1 MAYSV
6 VIGRNERDQKD
17 YGDLAT
23 TLIGKQYITMGNIV
37 SMGNN
42 IMLDA
47 LRPHVVL
54 IAGKR
59 GSGKSYT
66 MGVIAEGLASLDEDT
81 AKNITSLIIDT
92 MGIYWT
98 MKSPNYKEADLLK
111 EWGYQPTA
119 FKNINVFV
127 PKGSFDAI
135 KEENAEMADYPFSI
149 SVKDLSSSD
158 WCDIFGFSINDDYG
172 ILINQALEAFEEEGI
187 AYDIK
192 DLIEKLESQITVSDT
207 IKEAV
212 KERFEAAMQWGLFE
226 KEGTKIEDMLVPGC
240 INILDI
246 SLYAHSLGE
255 FSLRALVIGLLS
267 QKILE
272 IRTKQRR
279 VEELQEINSTEITE
293 REQKKSIP
301 IVWMF
306 IDEVHE
312 FLPANGKT
320 AATASLSRVIKE
332 GRQPGIGLVI
342 ATQQPGKLDTDI
354 ITQSDIIIS
363 QHVTAKLDIDA
374 LNTVMQIY
382 MASDIRKYLMEL
394 PRLPGACII
403 LDDNSERIYPVQIRP
418 RLTWHGGETPKSLG
432 KKPASKER

>member
-1 MAYSV
+1 
-6 VIGRNERDQKD
+6 
-17 YGDLAT
+17 
-23 TLIGKQYITMGNIV
+23 
-37 SMGNN
+37 
-42 IMLDA
+42 
-47 LRPHVVL
+47 
-54 IAGKR
+54 
-59 GSGKSYT
+59 
-66 MGVIAEGLASLDEDT
+66 MGVIAEGLASLEEET
-81 AKNITSLIIDT
+81 ANSITSLIIDT

-98 MKSPNYKEADLLK
+98 MKNPNYKEADLLK
-111 EWGYQPTA
+111 QWNYQPTA

-127 PKGSFDAI
+127 PKGTFEKV
-135 KEENAEMADYPFSI
+135 KEENVEMADYPFSI
-149 SVKDLSSSD
+149 SANEISASD
-158 WCDIFGFSINDDYG
+158 WCGIFGFSVNDEYG
-172 ILINQALEAFEEEGI
+172 ILINQVLEVLNEEKKT
-187 AYDIK
+187 YDLNDI
-192 DLIEKLESQITVSDT
+192 IENINSQIAASDT

-212 KERFEAAMQWGLFE
+212 KERFQAAIRWGLFE
-226 KEGTKIEDMLVPGC
+226 KEGTKIEDLLMPGY

-246 SLYAHSLGE
+246 SLYAHSFGE

-272 IRTKQRR
+272 IRTTQRR
-279 VEELQEINSTEITE
+279 LEELNEINSTEITE
-293 REQKKSIP
+293 EEKKKTIP

-320 AATASLSRVIKE
+320 AASDSLSRVIKE

-374 LNTVMQIY
+374 LNTVMQTY
-382 MASDIRKYLMEL
+382 MASDIRKYLMDL

-418 RLTWHGGETPKSLG
+418 RFTWHGGETPKSITN
-432 KKPASKER
+432 SKSINKR

>member
-1 MAYSV
+1 MVYNV
-6 VIGRNERDQKD
+6 VIGRNEKDHKD

-23 TLIGKQYITMGNIV
+23 TLIGKQYITMGNVI
-37 SMGNN
+37 SLGNN

-66 MGVIAEGLASLDEDT
+66 MGVIAEGLASLEEET
-81 AKNITSLIIDT
+81 ANSITSLIIDT

-98 MKSPNYKEADLLK
+98 MKNPNYKEADLLK
-111 EWGYQPTA
+111 QWNYQPTA

-127 PKGSFDAI
+127 PKGTFEKV
-135 KEENAEMADYPFSI
+135 KEENVEMADYPFSI
-149 SVKDLSSSD
+149 SANEISASD
-158 WCDIFGFSINDDYG
+158 WCGIFGFSVNDEYG
-172 ILINQALEAFEEEGI
+172 ILINQVLEVLNEEKKT
-187 AYDIK
+187 YDLNDI
-192 DLIEKLESQITVSDT
+192 IENINSQIAASDT

-212 KERFEAAMQWGLFE
+212 KERFQAAIRWGLFE
-226 KEGTKIEDMLVPGC
+226 KEGTKIEDLLMPGY

-246 SLYAHSLGE
+246 SLYAHSFGE

-272 IRTKQRR
+272 IRTTQRR
-279 VEELQEINSTEITE
+279 LEELNEINSTEITE
-293 REQKKSIP
+293 EEKKKTIP

-320 AATASLSRVIKE
+320 AASDSLSRVIKE

-374 LNTVMQIY
+374 LNTVMQTY
-382 MASDIRKYLMEL
+382 MASDIRKYLMDL

-418 RLTWHGGETPKSLG
+418 RFTWHGGETPKSIT
-432 KKPASKER
+432 KSKANK

>member
-1 MAYSV
+1 MPYSV
-6 VIGRNERDQKD
+6 VIGRNEQDHKD

-23 TLIGKQYITMGNIV
+23 TLIGKQYITMGNVI
-37 SMGNN
+37 SLGNN

-66 MGVIAEGLASLDEDT
+66 MGVIAEGLASLEEDT
-81 AKNITSLIIDT
+81 ANSITSLIIDT

-98 MKSPNYKEADLLK
+98 MKNPNYKEADILK
-111 EWGYQPTA
+111 QWGYQPTA

-127 PKGSFDAI
+127 PKGAFDRV
-135 KEENAEMADYPFSI
+135 KEENVEMADYPFSI
-149 SVKDLSSSD
+149 SANELSTSD
-158 WCDIFGFSINDDYG
+158 WCDIFNFSINDEHG
-172 ILINQALEAFEEEGI
+172 ILINQVLEALEEDKRV
-187 AYDIK
+187 YDLK
-192 DLIEKLESQITVSDT
+192 DIIENINSQVTTSDT
-207 IKEAV
+207 VKEAV
-212 KERFEAAMQWGLFE
+212 KERFEAALEWGLFE
-226 KEGTKIEDMLVPGC
+226 KEGTKIEDLLVPGH

-255 FSLRALVIGLLS
+255 FSLRALVIGILS

-272 IRTKQRR
+272 IRTEQRR
-279 VEELQEINSTEITE
+279 IEELNEINSTEITE
-293 REQKKSIP
+293 EERKKTIP
-301 IVWMF
+301 IVWLF

-312 FLPANGKT
+312 FLPANGTT

-374 LNTVMQIY
+374 LNTVMQTY
-382 MASDIRKYLMEL
+382 MASDIRKYLVDL

-418 RLTWHGGETPKSLG
+418 RLTWHGGETPKSIS
-432 KKPASKER
+432 KKAQK

>member
-6 VIGRNERDQKD
+6 VIGRNEKDHKD

-23 TLIGKQYITMGNIV
+23 TLIGKQYITMGNVV
-37 SMGNN
+37 SLGNN

-66 MGVIAEGLASLDEDT
+66 MGVIAEGLASLEEET
-81 AKNITSLIIDT
+81 ANSITSLIIDT

-98 MKSPNYKEADLLK
+98 MKNPNYKEADLLK
-111 EWGYQPTA
+111 QWNYQPTA

-127 PKGSFDAI
+127 PKGTFEKV
-135 KEENAEMADYPFSI
+135 KEENVEMADYPFSI
-149 SVKDLSSSD
+149 SANEISASD
-158 WCDIFGFSINDDYG
+158 WCGIFGFSVNDEYG
-172 ILINQALEAFEEEGI
+172 ILINQVLEALNEEKET
-187 AYDIK
+187 YDLNDI
-192 DLIEKLESQITVSDT
+192 IENINSQIAASDT

-212 KERFEAAMQWGLFE
+212 KERFQAAIRWGLFE
-226 KEGTKIEDMLVPGC
+226 KEGTKIEDLLMPGY

-246 SLYAHSLGE
+246 SLYAHSFGE

-272 IRTKQRR
+272 IRTTQRR
-279 VEELQEINSTEITE
+279 LEELNEINSTEITE
-293 REQKKSIP
+293 EEKKKTIP

-320 AATASLSRVIKE
+320 AASDSLSRVIKE

-374 LNTVMQIY
+374 LNTVMQTY
-382 MASDIRKYLMEL
+382 MASDIRKYLMDL

-418 RLTWHGGETPKSLG
+418 RFTWHGGRNT
-432 KKPASKER
+432 

>member
-1 MAYSV
+1 MVYNV
-6 VIGRNERDQKD
+6 VIGRNEKDHKD

-23 TLIGKQYITMGNIV
+23 TLIGKQYITMGNVI
-37 SMGNN
+37 SLGNN

-66 MGVIAEGLASLDEDT
+66 MGVIAEGLASLEEET
-81 AKNITSLIIDT
+81 ANSITSLIIDT

-98 MKSPNYKEADLLK
+98 MKNPNYKEADLLK
-111 EWGYQPTA
+111 QWNYQPTA

-127 PKGSFDAI
+127 PKGTFEKV
-135 KEENAEMADYPFSI
+135 KEENVEMADYPFSI
-149 SVKDLSSSD
+149 SANEISASD
-158 WCDIFGFSINDDYG
+158 WCGIFGFSVNDEYG
-172 ILINQALEAFEEEGI
+172 ILINQVLEALNEEKET
-187 AYDIK
+187 YDLNDI
-192 DLIEKLESQITVSDT
+192 IENINSQIAASDT

-212 KERFEAAMQWGLFE
+212 KERFQAAIRWGLFE
-226 KEGTKIEDMLVPGC
+226 KEGTKIEDLLMPGY

-246 SLYAHSLGE
+246 SLYAHSFGE

-272 IRTKQRR
+272 IRTTQRR
-279 VEELQEINSTEITE
+279 LEELNEINSTEITE
-293 REQKKSIP
+293 EEKKKTIP

-320 AATASLSRVIKE
+320 AASDSLSRVIKE

-374 LNTVMQIY
+374 LNTVMQTY
-382 MASDIRKYLMEL
+382 MASDIRKYLMDL

-418 RLTWHGGETPKSLG
+418 RFTWHGGETPKSITN
-432 KKPASKER
+432 SKSINKR

>member
-1 MAYSV
+1 MVYSV
-6 VIGRNERDQKD
+6 VIGRNEKDHKD

-23 TLIGKQYITMGNIV
+23 TLIGKQYITMGNVI
-37 SMGNN
+37 SLGNN

-66 MGVIAEGLASLDEDT
+66 MGVIAEGLASLEEDT
-81 AKNITSLIIDT
+81 ANSITSLIIDT

-98 MKSPNYKEADLLK
+98 MKNPNYKEADILK
-111 EWGYQPTA
+111 QWGYQPTA

-127 PKGSFDAI
+127 PKGAFDRV
-135 KEENAEMADYPFSI
+135 KEENVEMADYPFSI
-149 SVKDLSSSD
+149 SANELSTSD
-158 WCDIFGFSINDDYG
+158 WCDIFGFSINDEHG
-172 ILINQALEAFEEEGI
+172 IMINQVIESLEEEKRP
-187 AYDIK
+187 YDLNDI
-192 DLIEKLESQITVSDT
+192 IENINSQVATSDT
-207 IKEAV
+207 VKEAV
-212 KERFEAAMQWGLFE
+212 KERFEAALRWGLFE
-226 KEGTKIEDMLVPGC
+226 KEGTKIEDLLIPGH

-272 IRTKQRR
+272 IRTRQRR
-279 VEELQEINSTEITE
+279 IEELNEINSTEITE
-293 REQKKSIP
+293 EEKKKNIP
-301 IVWMF
+301 IVWLL

-312 FLPANGKT
+312 FLPANGTT

-374 LNTVMQIY
+374 LNTVMQTY
-382 MASDIRKYLMEL
+382 MASDIRKYLVDL

-418 RLTWHGGETPKSLG
+418 RLTWHGGETPKSIS
-432 KKPASKER
+432 KKAQNQ

>member
-1 MAYSV
+1 MVYSV
-6 VIGRNERDQKD
+6 VIGRNEKDHKD

-23 TLIGKQYITMGNIV
+23 TFIGRQYITMGTV
-37 SMGNN
+37 TSLGNN

-66 MGVIAEGLASLDEDT
+66 MGVIAEGLASLEEDT
-81 AKNITSLIIDT
+81 ANSITSLIIDT

-98 MKSPNYKEADLLK
+98 MKNPNYKEADLLK
-111 EWGYQPTA
+111 QWGFQPTA
-119 FKNINVFV
+119 FNNINVFV
-127 PKGSFDAI
+127 PKGAFDRV
-135 KEENAEMADYPFSI
+135 KEENVEMADYPFSI
-149 SVKDLSSSD
+149 SANELSTSD
-158 WCDIFGFSINDDYG
+158 WCDIFGFSLNDEYG
-172 ILINQALEAFEEEGI
+172 ILINQTLEALEEDKRP
-187 AYDIK
+187 YDLK
-192 DLIEKLESQITVSDT
+192 DIIENINSQVTTSDT
-207 IKEAV
+207 VKEAV
-212 KERFEAAMQWGLFE
+212 KERFEAALRWGLFE
-226 KEGTKIEDMLVPGC
+226 REGTKIEELLVPGH

-272 IRTKQRR
+272 IRTIQRR
-279 VEELQEINSTEITE
+279 VEELNEINSTEITE
-293 REQKKSIP
+293 EEKKKTIP
-301 IVWMF
+301 IVWLF

-312 FLPANGKT
+312 FLPANGTT

-332 GRQPGIGLVI
+332 GRQPGIGLVM

-374 LNTVMQIY
+374 LNTVMQTY
-382 MASDIRKYLMEL
+382 MSSDIRKYLVDL

-418 RLTWHGGETPKSLG
+418 RLTWHGGETPKSVS
-432 KKPASKER
+432 KKAQNQ

>member
-1 MAYSV
+1 MAYNV
-6 VIGRNERDQKD
+6 IIGRNEGDLKN

-37 SMGNN
+37 SLGNN

-47 LRPHVVL
+47 LRPHVIL

-111 EWGYQPTA
+111 NWGYQPTA
-119 FKNINVFV
+119 FKNIKVFV

-135 KEENAEMADYPFSI
+135 REENTLMADYPFSI
-149 SVKDLSSSD
+149 STNELSTSD

-172 ILINQALEAFEEEGI
+172 ILINQALEALAEENK
-187 AYDIK
+187 AYDIN
-192 DLIEKLESQITVSDT
+192 DIIEKTDSQITVSDT

-212 KERFEAAMQWGLFE
+212 KERFEAAIQWGLFE
-226 KEGTKIEDMLVPGC
+226 KEGTKIEDILTPGD

-272 IRTKQRR
+272 IRTRERR
-279 VEELQEINSTEITE
+279 IEELEEINSTETTTE
-293 REQKKSIP
+293 VEDKKQIP

-312 FLPANGKT
+312 FLPVNGKT

-354 ITQSDIIIS
+354 ITQADIIIS

-382 MASDIRKYLMEL
+382 MSSDIRKYLIDL

-418 RLTWHGGETPKSLG
+418 RLTWHGGETPKTTNKN
-432 KKPASKER
+432 KK

>member
-1 MAYSV
+1 MPYSV
-6 VIGRNERDQKD
+6 VIGRNEQDHKD

-23 TLIGKQYITMGNIV
+23 TLIGKQYITMGNVI
-37 SMGNN
+37 SLGNN

-66 MGVIAEGLASLDEDT
+66 MGVIAEGLASLEEDT
-81 AKNITSLIIDT
+81 ANSITSLIIDT

-98 MKSPNYKEADLLK
+98 MKNPNYKEADLLK
-111 EWGYQPTA
+111 QWGYQPTA

-127 PKGSFDAI
+127 PKGAFDRV
-135 KEENAEMADYPFSI
+135 KEENVEMADYPFSI
-149 SVKDLSSSD
+149 SANELSTSD
-158 WCDIFGFSINDDYG
+158 WCDIFNFSINDEHG
-172 ILINQALEAFEEEGI
+172 ILINQVLEALEEDKRV
-187 AYDIK
+187 YDLK
-192 DLIEKLESQITVSDT
+192 DIIENINAQVTTSDT
-207 IKEAV
+207 VKEAV
-212 KERFEAAMQWGLFE
+212 KERFEAALEWGLFE
-226 KEGTKIEDMLVPGC
+226 KEGTKIEDLLVPGH

-255 FSLRALVIGLLS
+255 FSLRALVIGILS

-272 IRTKQRR
+272 IRTEQRR
-279 VEELQEINSTEITE
+279 IEELNEINSTEITE
-293 REQKKSIP
+293 EERKKTIP
-301 IVWMF
+301 IVWLF

-312 FLPANGKT
+312 FLPANGTT

-374 LNTVMQIY
+374 LNTVMQTY
-382 MASDIRKYLMEL
+382 MASDIRKYLVDL

-418 RLTWHGGETPKSLG
+418 RLTWHGGETPKSIS
-432 KKPASKER
+432 KKAQK

>member
-1 MAYSV
+1 MPYNV
-6 VIGRNERDQKD
+6 VIGRNEKDHKD

-23 TLIGKQYITMGNIV
+23 TLVGKQYITMGNVV
-37 SMGNN
+37 SLGNN

-47 LRPHVVL
+47 LRPHVIL

-66 MGVIAEGLASLDEDT
+66 MGVIAEGLASLEEET
-81 AKNITSLIIDT
+81 ANSITSLIIDT

-98 MKSPNYKEADLLK
+98 MKDPNYKEADLLK
-111 EWGYQPTA
+111 QWGYQPTA

-127 PKGSFDAI
+127 PKGAFDLV
-135 KEENAEMADYPFSI
+135 KEENVEMADYPFSI
-149 SVKDLSSSD
+149 SANELSTSD
-158 WCDIFGFSINDDYG
+158 WCDIFGFSINDEYG
-172 ILINQALEAFEEEGI
+172 ILINKVLEALEEDGK
-187 AYDIK
+187 AYDLK
-192 DLIEKLESQITVSDT
+192 DAIENINSQVATSDT
-207 IKEAV
+207 VKEAV
-212 KERFEAAMQWGLFE
+212 KERFEAALKWGLFE
-226 KEGTKIEDMLVPGC
+226 KEGTRIEELLVPGH

-267 QKILE
+267 KKILE

-279 VEELQEINSTEITE
+279 IEELNEINSTETTE
-293 REQKKSIP
+293 EEKKKTIP

-374 LNTVMQIY
+374 LNTVMQTY
-382 MASDIRKYLMEL
+382 MGSDIRKYLVDL

-418 RLTWHGGETPKSLG
+418 RLTWHGGETPKSIS
-432 KKPASKER
+432 KKAQNQ

>member
-1 MAYSV
+1 MVYSV
-6 VIGRNERDQKD
+6 VIGRNEKDHKD

-23 TLIGKQYITMGNIV
+23 TLIGKQYITMGNVV
-37 SMGNN
+37 SLGNN

-66 MGVIAEGLASLDEDT
+66 MGVIAEGLASLEEET
-81 AKNITSLIIDT
+81 ANSITSLIIDT

-98 MKSPNYKEADLLK
+98 MKNPNYKEADLLK
-111 EWGYQPTA
+111 QWGYQPTA

-127 PKGSFDAI
+127 PKGAFDRV
-135 KEENAEMADYPFSI
+135 KEENVEMADYPFSI
-149 SVKDLSSSD
+149 SANELSTSD
-158 WCDIFGFSINDDYG
+158 WCDIFGFSINDEYG
-172 ILINQALEAFEEEGI
+172 ILINQALEALQEDNK
-187 AYDIK
+187 AYDLK
-192 DLIEKLESQITVSDT
+192 DIIENINSQLTTSDT
-207 IKEAV
+207 VKEAV
-212 KERFEAAMQWGLFE
+212 KERFESALRWGLFE
-226 KEGTKIEDMLVPGC
+226 KEGTKIEDLLVPGH

-272 IRTKQRR
+272 IRTNQRR
-279 VEELQEINSTEITE
+279 VEELGEINSTEITE
-293 REQKKSIP
+293 EEKKRTIP

-312 FLPANGKT
+312 FLPANSKT

-374 LNTVMQIY
+374 LNTVMQTY
-382 MASDIRKYLMEL
+382 MGSDIRKYLMDL

-418 RLTWHGGETPKSLG
+418 RLTWHGGETPKSIS
-432 KKPASKER
+432 KKAGNE

>member
-1 MAYSV
+1 MPYNV
-6 VIGRNERDQKD
+6 IIGRNEKD
-17 YGDLAT
+17 LQSYGDVAT
-23 TLIGKQYITMGNIV
+23 TLIGKQYITMGNLT
-37 SMGNN
+37 SLGNQ
-42 IMLDA
+42 ILLDA

-66 MGVIAEGLASLDEDT
+66 MGVIAEGLASLQNEV

-98 MKSPNYKEADLLK
+98 MKSPNYKEAGLLK
-111 EWGYQPTA
+111 AKEWNEEPRG
-119 FKNINVFV
+119 FSNIKVFV
-127 PKGSFDAI
+127 PKGSFDSI
-135 KEENAEMADYPFSI
+135 KEQNPTMADAPFSI
-149 SVKDLSSSD
+149 SVSDLSASD
-158 WCDIFGFSINDDYG
+158 WTDIFGFSINDEYG
-172 ILINQALEAFEEEGI
+172 ILINKAIEQVSEGGEK
-187 AYDIK
+187 YDIK
-192 DLIEKLESQITVSDT
+192 DIIEELDRQIAPDVA
-207 IKEAV
+207 KEAC
-212 KERFEAAMQWGLFE
+212 KQRFDAAMDWGIFE
-226 KEGTKIEDMLVPGC
+226 RIGTPVESLLTPGG

-255 FSLRALVIGLLS
+255 FNLRALVIGLLS

-272 IRTKQRR
+272 LRTLERR
-279 VEELQEINSTEITE
+279 VEELKEINSTIMLKEEDT
-293 REQKKSIP
+293 KKQIP
-301 IVWMF
+301 IVWLF

-312 FLPANGKT
+312 FLPVNSRT
-320 AATASLSRVIKE
+320 AATAALSRVIKE

-374 LNTVMQIY
+374 LNTVMQTY
-382 MASDIRKYLMEL
+382 MAADIRKYLMDL

-403 LDDNSERIYPVQIRP
+403 LDDNSERIYPVQIKP
-418 RLTWHGGETPKSLG
+418 RLTWHGGETPKSAPRP
-432 KKPASKER
+432 KK

>member
-1 MAYSV
+1 MPYSV
-6 VIGRNERDQKD
+6 VIGRNEKDHKD

-23 TLIGKQYITMGNIV
+23 TLIGKQYITMGNVV
-37 SMGNN
+37 SLGNN

-66 MGVIAEGLASLDEDT
+66 MGVIAEGLASLEEET
-81 AKNITSLIIDT
+81 ANSITSLIIDT

-98 MKSPNYKEADLLK
+98 MKNPNYKEADLLK
-111 EWGYQPTA
+111 QWGYQPTA

-127 PKGSFDAI
+127 PKGAFDKV
-135 KEENAEMADYPFSI
+135 KEENVEMADYPFSI
-149 SVKDLSSSD
+149 SANELSTSD
-158 WCDIFGFSINDDYG
+158 WCDIFGFSINDEYG
-172 ILINQALEAFEEEGI
+172 ILINQVLEALQEDNK
-187 AYDIK
+187 AYDLKEI
-192 DLIEKLESQITVSDT
+192 IENINSQIATSDT
-207 IKEAV
+207 VKEAV
-212 KERFEAAMQWGLFE
+212 KERFEAALKWGLFE
-226 KEGTKIEDMLVPGC
+226 KEGTKIEDLLVPGH

-272 IRTKQRR
+272 IRTEQRR
-279 VEELQEINSTEITE
+279 VEELGEINSTEITE
-293 REQKKSIP
+293 EEKKRTIP

-312 FLPANGKT
+312 FLPANSKT

-374 LNTVMQIY
+374 LNTVMQTY
-382 MASDIRKYLMEL
+382 MGSDIRKYLMDL

-418 RLTWHGGETPKSLG
+418 RLTWHGGETPKSISKKAG
-432 KKPASKER
+432 KE

>member
-1 MAYSV
+1 MPYSV
-6 VIGRNERDQKD
+6 VIGRNEKDHKD

-23 TLIGKQYITMGNIV
+23 TLIGKQYITMGNVV
-37 SMGNN
+37 SLGNN

-66 MGVIAEGLASLDEDT
+66 MGVIAEGLASLEEET
-81 AKNITSLIIDT
+81 ANSITSLIIDT

-98 MKSPNYKEADLLK
+98 MKNPNYKEADILK
-111 EWGYQPTA
+111 QWGYQPTA

-127 PKGSFDAI
+127 PKGAFDRV
-135 KEENAEMADYPFSI
+135 KEENVEMADYPFSI
-149 SVKDLSSSD
+149 SANELSTSD
-158 WCDIFGFSINDDYG
+158 WCDIFGFSINDEYG
-172 ILINQALEAFEEEGI
+172 ILINQVLEALQEENK
-187 AYDIK
+187 AYDLK
-192 DLIEKLESQITVSDT
+192 DIIENINSQVATSDT

-212 KERFEAAMQWGLFE
+212 KERFESALRWGLFE
-226 KEGTKIEDMLVPGC
+226 REGTKIEDLLVPGH

-272 IRTKQRR
+272 IRTTQRR
-279 VEELQEINSTEITE
+279 VEELNEINSTEITE
-293 REQKKSIP
+293 EEKKRTIP

-312 FLPANGKT
+312 FLPANSKT

-374 LNTVMQIY
+374 LNTVMQTY
-382 MASDIRKYLMEL
+382 MGSDIRKYLMDL

-418 RLTWHGGETPKSLG
+418 RLTWHGGETPKSIS
-432 KKPASKER
+432 KKAGNE

>member
-1 MAYSV
+1 MVYNV
-6 VIGRNERDQKD
+6 VIGRNEKDHKD

-23 TLIGKQYITMGNIV
+23 TLIGKQYITMGNVI
-37 SMGNN
+37 SLGNN

-66 MGVIAEGLASLDEDT
+66 MGVIAEGLASLEEET
-81 AKNITSLIIDT
+81 ANSITSLIIDT

-98 MKSPNYKEADLLK
+98 MKNPNYKEADLLK
-111 EWGYQPTA
+111 QWNYQPTA

-127 PKGSFDAI
+127 PKGTFEKV
-135 KEENAEMADYPFSI
+135 KEENVEMADYPFSI
-149 SVKDLSSSD
+149 SANEISASD
-158 WCDIFGFSINDDYG
+158 WCGIFGFSVNDEYG
-172 ILINQALEAFEEEGI
+172 ILINQVLEALNEEKKT
-187 AYDIK
+187 YDLNDI
-192 DLIEKLESQITVSDT
+192 IENINSQIAASDT

-212 KERFEAAMQWGLFE
+212 KERFQAAIRWGLFE
-226 KEGTKIEDMLVPGC
+226 KEGTKIEDLLMPGY

-246 SLYAHSLGE
+246 SLYAHSFGE

-272 IRTKQRR
+272 IRTTQRR
-279 VEELQEINSTEITE
+279 LEELNEINSTEITE
-293 REQKKSIP
+293 EEKKKTIP

-320 AATASLSRVIKE
+320 AASDSLSRVIKE

-374 LNTVMQIY
+374 LNTVMQTY
-382 MASDIRKYLMEL
+382 MASDIRKYLMDL

-418 RLTWHGGETPKSLG
+418 RFTWHGGETPKSITN
-432 KKPASKER
+432 SKSINKR

>member
-1 MAYSV
+1 MPYSV
-6 VIGRNERDQKD
+6 VIGRNEKDHKD

-23 TLIGKQYITMGNIV
+23 TLIGKQYITMGNVV
-37 SMGNN
+37 SLGNN

-66 MGVIAEGLASLDEDT
+66 MGVIAEGLASLEEDT
-81 AKNITSLIIDT
+81 ANSITSLIIDT

-98 MKSPNYKEADLLK
+98 MKNPNYKEADLLK
-111 EWGYQPTA
+111 QWGYQPTA

-127 PKGSFDAI
+127 PKGAFDRV
-135 KEENAEMADYPFSI
+135 KEENVEMADYPFSI
-149 SVKDLSSSD
+149 SANELSTSD
-158 WCDIFGFSINDDYG
+158 WCDIFGFSINDEYG
-172 ILINQALEAFEEEGI
+172 ILVNQVLEALEEDKRP
-187 AYDIK
+187 YDLK
-192 DLIEKLESQITVSDT
+192 DIIENINSQVTTSDT
-207 IKEAV
+207 VKEAV
-212 KERFEAAMQWGLFE
+212 KERFESALGWGLFE
-226 KEGTKIEDMLVPGC
+226 KEGTKIEDLLVPGY

-279 VEELQEINSTEITE
+279 IEELNEINSTEITE
-293 REQKKSIP
+293 EEKKKTIP

-312 FLPANGKT
+312 FLPANSTT

-374 LNTVMQIY
+374 LNTVMQTY
-382 MASDIRKYLMEL
+382 MSSDIRKYLVDL

-418 RLTWHGGETPKSLG
+418 RLTWHGGETPRSIS
-432 KKPASKER
+432 KKAQNK

>member
-1 MAYSV
+1 MVYSV
-6 VIGRNERDQKD
+6 VIGRNEKDHKD

-23 TLIGKQYITMGNIV
+23 TLIGKQYITMGNVI
-37 SMGNN
+37 SLGNN

-66 MGVIAEGLASLDEDT
+66 MGVIAEGLASLEEDT
-81 AKNITSLIIDT
+81 ANSITSLIIDT

-98 MKSPNYKEADLLK
+98 MKNPNYKEADILK
-111 EWGYQPTA
+111 QWGYQPTA

-127 PKGSFDAI
+127 PKGAFDRV
-135 KEENAEMADYPFSI
+135 KEENVEMADYPFSI
-149 SVKDLSSSD
+149 SANELSTSD
-158 WCDIFGFSINDDYG
+158 WCDIFGFSINDEHG
-172 ILINQALEAFEEEGI
+172 IMINQVIESLEEEKRP
-187 AYDIK
+187 YDLNDI
-192 DLIEKLESQITVSDT
+192 IENINSQVATSDT
-207 IKEAV
+207 VKEAV
-212 KERFEAAMQWGLFE
+212 KERFEAALRWGLFE
-226 KEGTKIEDMLVPGC
+226 KEGTKIEDLLIPGH

-272 IRTKQRR
+272 IRTRQRR
-279 VEELQEINSTEITE
+279 IEELNEINSTEITE
-293 REQKKSIP
+293 EEKKKNIP
-301 IVWMF
+301 IVWLF

-312 FLPANGKT
+312 FLPANGTT

-363 QHVTAKLDIDA
+363 QHVTAKLDIYA
-374 LNTVMQIY
+374 LNTVMQTY
-382 MASDIRKYLMEL
+382 MASDIRKYLVDL

-418 RLTWHGGETPKSLG
+418 RLTWHGGETPKSIS
-432 KKPASKER
+432 KKTQNG

>member
-1 MAYSV
+1 MPYSV
-6 VIGRNERDQKD
+6 VIGRNEQDHKD

-23 TLIGKQYITMGNIV
+23 TLIGKQYITMGNVI
-37 SMGNN
+37 SLGNN

-66 MGVIAEGLASLDEDT
+66 MGVIAEGLASLEEDT
-81 AKNITSLIIDT
+81 ANSITSLIIDT

-98 MKSPNYKEADLLK
+98 MKNPNYKEADILK
-111 EWGYQPTA
+111 QWGYQPTA

-127 PKGSFDAI
+127 PKGAFDRV
-135 KEENAEMADYPFSI
+135 KEENVEMADYPFSI
-149 SVKDLSSSD
+149 SANELSTSD
-158 WCDIFGFSINDDYG
+158 WCDIFNFSINDEHG
-172 ILINQALEAFEEEGI
+172 ILINQVLEALEEDKRV
-187 AYDIK
+187 YDLK
-192 DLIEKLESQITVSDT
+192 DIIENINAQVTTSDT
-207 IKEAV
+207 VKEAV
-212 KERFEAAMQWGLFE
+212 KERFEAALEWGLFE
-226 KEGTKIEDMLVPGC
+226 KEGTKIEDLLVPGH

-255 FSLRALVIGLLS
+255 FSLRALVIGILS

-272 IRTKQRR
+272 IRTEQRR
-279 VEELQEINSTEITE
+279 IEELNEINSTEITE
-293 REQKKSIP
+293 EERKKTIP
-301 IVWMF
+301 IVWLF

-312 FLPANGKT
+312 FLPANGTT

-374 LNTVMQIY
+374 LNTVMQTY
-382 MASDIRKYLMEL
+382 MASDIRKYLVDL

-418 RLTWHGGETPKSLG
+418 RLTWHGGETPKSIS
-432 KKPASKER
+432 KKAQK

>member
-1 MAYSV
+1 MTYSV
-6 VIGRNERDQKD
+6 VIGRNEKDQKD
-17 YGDLAT
+17 YGGIAT

-37 SMGNN
+37 SLGNN

-81 AKNITSLIIDT
+81 ASNITSLIIDT

-98 MKSPNYKEADLLK
+98 MKSPNYKEADILK
-111 EWGYQPTA
+111 QWDYQPTS

-127 PKGSFDAI
+127 PKGSFDAVR
-135 KEENAEMADYPFSI
+135 EENASMADFPFSI
-149 SVKDLSSSD
+149 SVMDLSSSD

-172 ILINQALEAFEEEGI
+172 ILINQALEALGEEKA

-192 DLIEKLESQITVSDT
+192 DIIEKAGSQITVSDT
-207 IKEAV
+207 VREAV
-212 KERFEAAMQWGLFE
+212 KERFEAAMRWGLFE
-226 KEGTKIEDMLVPGC
+226 KEGTKIEDLLVPGC

-279 VEELQEINSTEITE
+279 TEELEEINSTETAE
-293 REQKKSIP
+293 GEKKKNIP
-301 IVWMF
+301 LVWMF

-320 AATASLSRVIKE
+320 AATAALSRVIKE

-382 MASDIRKYLMEL
+382 MASDIRKYLVDL

-418 RLTWHGGETPKSLG
+418 RLTWHGGETPKSVARKPPI
-432 KKPASKER
+432 KK

>member
-1 MAYSV
+1 MVYSV
-6 VIGRNERDQKD
+6 VIGRNEQDHKD

-23 TLIGKQYITMGNIV
+23 TLIGKQYITMGNVI
-37 SMGNN
+37 SLGNN

-66 MGVIAEGLASLDEDT
+66 MGVIAEGLASLEEDT
-81 AKNITSLIIDT
+81 ANSITSLIIDT

-98 MKSPNYKEADLLK
+98 MKNPNYKEADLLK
-111 EWGYQPTA
+111 QWGYQPTA

-127 PKGSFDAI
+127 PKGAFDRV
-135 KEENAEMADYPFSI
+135 KEENVEMADYPFSI
-149 SVKDLSSSD
+149 SANELSTSD
-158 WCDIFGFSINDDYG
+158 WCDIFNFSINDEHG
-172 ILINQALEAFEEEGI
+172 ILINQVLEALEEDKRV
-187 AYDIK
+187 YDLK
-192 DLIEKLESQITVSDT
+192 DIIENINAQVTTSDT
-207 IKEAV
+207 VKEAV
-212 KERFEAAMQWGLFE
+212 KERFEAALEWGLFE
-226 KEGTKIEDMLVPGC
+226 KEGTKIEDLLVPGH

-255 FSLRALVIGLLS
+255 FSLRALVIGILS

-272 IRTKQRR
+272 IRTEQRR
-279 VEELQEINSTEITE
+279 IEELNEINSTEITE
-293 REQKKSIP
+293 EERKKTIP
-301 IVWMF
+301 IVWLF

-312 FLPANGKT
+312 FLPANGTT

-374 LNTVMQIY
+374 LNTVMQTY
-382 MASDIRKYLMEL
+382 MASDIRKYLVDL

-418 RLTWHGGETPKSLG
+418 RLTWHGGETPKSIS
-432 KKPASKER
+432 KKAQK

>member
-1 MAYSV
+1 MVYSV
-6 VIGRNERDQKD
+6 VIGRNEKDHKD

-37 SMGNN
+37 SLGNN

-66 MGVIAEGLASLDEDT
+66 MGVIAEGLASLEEDT
-81 AKNITSLIIDT
+81 ANSITSLIIDT

-98 MKSPNYKEADLLK
+98 MKNPNYKEADLLK

-127 PKGSFDAI
+127 PKGAFDRV
-135 KEENAEMADYPFSI
+135 KEENVEMADYPFSI
-149 SVKDLSSSD
+149 SANELSTSD
-158 WCDIFGFSINDDYG
+158 WCDIFGFSINDEYG
-172 ILINQALEAFEEEGI
+172 ILINQALEALAEDNRP
-187 AYDIK
+187 YDLK
-192 DLIEKLESQITVSDT
+192 DIIENINSQIATSDT
-207 IKEAV
+207 VKEAV
-212 KERFEAAMQWGLFE
+212 KERFEAALRWGLFE
-226 KEGTKIEDMLVPGC
+226 KEGTKIEDLLVPGC

-279 VEELQEINSTEITE
+279 VEELNEINSTEITE
-293 REQKKSIP
+293 EEKKKTIP

-312 FLPANGKT
+312 FLPVNSKT

-374 LNTVMQIY
+374 LNTVMQTY
-382 MASDIRKYLMEL
+382 MGSDIRKYLVDL

-418 RLTWHGGETPKSLG
+418 RLTWHGGETPRSIS
-432 KKPASKER
+432 KKANKE

>member
-1 MAYSV
+1 
-6 VIGRNERDQKD
+6 VIGRNEKDHKD

-23 TLIGKQYITMGNIV
+23 TLIGKQYITMGNVI
-37 SMGNN
+37 SLGNN

-66 MGVIAEGLASLDEDT
+66 MGVIAEGLASLEEET
-81 AKNITSLIIDT
+81 ANSITSLIIDT

-98 MKSPNYKEADLLK
+98 MKNPNYKEADLLK
-111 EWGYQPTA
+111 QWNYQPTA

-127 PKGSFDAI
+127 PKGTFEKV
-135 KEENAEMADYPFSI
+135 KEENVEMADYPFSI
-149 SVKDLSSSD
+149 SANEISASD
-158 WCDIFGFSINDDYG
+158 WCGIFGFSVNDEYG
-172 ILINQALEAFEEEGI
+172 ILINQVLEVLNEEKKT
-187 AYDIK
+187 YDLNDI
-192 DLIEKLESQITVSDT
+192 IENINSQIAASDT

-212 KERFEAAMQWGLFE
+212 KERFQAAIRWGLFE
-226 KEGTKIEDMLVPGC
+226 KEGTKIEDLLMPGY

-246 SLYAHSLGE
+246 SLYAHSFGE

-272 IRTKQRR
+272 IRTTQRR
-279 VEELQEINSTEITE
+279 LEELNEINSTEITE
-293 REQKKSIP
+293 EEKKKTIP

-320 AATASLSRVIKE
+320 AASDSLSRVIKE

-374 LNTVMQIY
+374 LNTVMQTY
-382 MASDIRKYLMEL
+382 MASDIRKYLMDL

-418 RLTWHGGETPKSLG
+418 RFTWHGGETPKSITN
-432 KKPASKER
+432 SKSINKR

>member
-1 MAYSV
+1 MVYSV
-6 VIGRNERDQKD
+6 VIGRNEEDHRN

-23 TLIGKQYITMGNIV
+23 TLIGKQYITMGNV
-37 SMGNN
+37 TSLGNN

-66 MGVIAEGLASLDEDT
+66 MGVIAEGLASLEEDT
-81 AKNITSLIIDT
+81 ANSITSLIIDT

-98 MKSPNYKEADLLK
+98 MKNPNYKEADLLK
-111 EWGYQPTA
+111 QWGYQPTA

-127 PKGSFDAI
+127 PKGAFDRV
-135 KEENAEMADYPFSI
+135 KEENVEMADYAFSI
-149 SVKDLSSSD
+149 SANELSTSD

-172 ILINQALEAFEEEGI
+172 ILVNQVLEALEEDKRP
-187 AYDIK
+187 YDLK
-192 DLIEKLESQITVSDT
+192 DMIENVNSQITTSDT
-207 IKEAV
+207 VKEAV
-212 KERFEAAMQWGLFE
+212 KERFEAALKWGLFE
-226 KEGTKIEDMLVPGC
+226 KEGTKIEDLLVPGH

-255 FSLRALVIGLLS
+255 FILRALVIGLLS

-272 IRTKQRR
+272 IRTGQRR
-279 VEELQEINSTEITE
+279 VEELNEINSTEITE
-293 REQKKSIP
+293 EEKKKTIP
-301 IVWMF
+301 IVWLF

-312 FLPANGKT
+312 FLPANGTT

-332 GRQPGIGLVI
+332 GRQPGIGLVM

-374 LNTVMQIY
+374 LNTVMQTY
-382 MASDIRKYLMEL
+382 MASDIRKYLVDL

-418 RLTWHGGETPKSLG
+418 RLTWHGGETPKSIS
-432 KKPASKER
+432 KKAQNK